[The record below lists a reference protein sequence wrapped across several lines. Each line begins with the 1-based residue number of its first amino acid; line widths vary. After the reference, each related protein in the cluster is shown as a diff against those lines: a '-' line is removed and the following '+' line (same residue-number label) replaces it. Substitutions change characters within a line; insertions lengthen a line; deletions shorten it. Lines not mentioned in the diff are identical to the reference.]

1 MTDAG
6 GTTTL
11 TKLYDAGQVSVYRIR
26 NTSVSTG
33 ETIPLDIAGSPFAA
47 EDQVII
53 LGAQNE
59 NSEEQVS
66 GATLVVAYDET
77 NKHFTVTESGVTD
90 KQIDIVFMSV
100 GQVKI
105 DVD

>member
-11 TKLYDAGQVSVYRIR
+11 TRLADIGQVSLWRIR

-33 ETIPLDIAGSPFAA
+33 ETIPLDITGSPFAA

-53 LGAQNE
+53 LGAQNDD
-59 NSEEQVS
+59 SEEQVS
-66 GATLVVAYDET
+66 GTTLVVAYDET

-90 KQIDIVFMSV
+90 KQIDIVFMSM

-105 DVD
+105 DLD

>member
-1 MTDAG
+1 MADAG
-6 GTTTL
+6 GTNTL
-11 TKLYDAGQVSVYRIR
+11 TKLGDMGQVSFWRLR

-33 ETIPLDIAGSPFAA
+33 ETVPVDITGSPFAA
-47 EDQVII
+47 EDELII
-53 LGAQNE
+53 IGALNS

-66 GATLVVAYDET
+66 GGTLVVAYDET
-77 NKHFTVTESGVTD
+77 NLHFTVTESGVTD
-90 KQIDIVFMSV
+90 KQVDIFFMSV